1 MTPKEQSRSLAQLK
15 RMVQHQSS
23 KMEAIGVLAS
33 GIAHDFNNIMGAISG
48 NCELALLQL
57 DRNAPIRP
65 YLNSIMVAGKKATEL
80 IQQILTITRKTDD
93 KQHPILIYI
102 VLSEI
107 LKLLRPTI
115 SATIEFK
122 LDICRDTLYVLA
134 DVAQIY
140 QLIVGLCAHAVQAM
154 GNAGGTLT
162 INLAPI
168 QFDPNS
174 ANHISDLQPGPYL
187 QLDISNTHQAKP
199 PHTPEQRTHSDQL
212 FRPETSGSESELAE
226 IHNIIRLHKGE
237 MTIYSHNGAGTT
249 FSLRFPIINSDF

>member
-1 MTPKEQSRSLAQLK
+1 MASKEETRSLAHLK
-15 RMVQHQSS
+15 RMYQRQAS

-33 GIAHDFNNIMGAISG
+33 GIVHDFNNIMAAISG
-48 NCELALLQL
+48 NCELALLQT
-57 DRNAPIRP
+57 DHNSPIRP
-65 YLNSIMVAGKKATEL
+65 YLNSIKTAEKKATEL
-80 IQQILTITRKTDD
+80 IRQILTITRKTDD

-115 SATIEFK
+115 PVTVEFK

-140 QLIVGLCAHAVQAM
+140 QLIVRLCTHTVQTM

-168 QFDPNS
+168 QLDSN
-174 ANHISDLQPGPYL
+174 AVNHISDLQPGPYL
-187 QLDISNTHQAKP
+187 QLDIGNISKKKTFD
-199 PHTPEQRTHSDQL
+199 TPGHLLHSDQL
-212 FRPETSGSESELAE
+212 LRPETSDSELELAE
-226 IHNIIRLHKGE
+226 VHRIMQLHKGE
-237 MTIYSHNGAGTT
+237 MTVHIHNGGSTT
-249 FSLRFPIINSDF
+249 FSLHFPIINTKS